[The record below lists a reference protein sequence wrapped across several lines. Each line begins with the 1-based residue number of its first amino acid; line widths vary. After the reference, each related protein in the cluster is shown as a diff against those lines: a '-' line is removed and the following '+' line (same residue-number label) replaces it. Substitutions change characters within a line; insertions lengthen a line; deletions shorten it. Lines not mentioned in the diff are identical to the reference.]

1 MNREQVDA
9 RNSAAITRYARN
21 IADTGG
27 KAPKALLDELWSIAA
42 AFAAGQVAQHANP
55 APVVATE
62 ATGTPAATPPPSSA
76 HRTRARTRGGP
87 K

>member
-9 RNSAAITRYARN
+9 RNAAAITRYARN

-27 KAPKALLDELWSIAA
+27 KAPKALLDELWSIAV
-42 AFAAGQVAQHANP
+42 AFAAEQVAQHANP
-55 APVVATE
+55 APIVAAET
-62 ATGTPAATPPPSSA
+62 TGTPAVTPSPSSA